1 MKATIKRVNSKSQPK
16 MDWRLKNF
24 PQVDSKRRG
33 DTSSETIGV
42 HIRMEIR
49 VVCKRKVSGVDAA
62 QLGVIQS

>member
-1 MKATIKRVNSKSQPK
+1 ME
-16 MDWRLKNF
+16 WRLKNF
-24 PQVDSKRRG
+24 SQVDSKRRG

-49 VVCKRKVSGVDAA
+49 VVCKRKASGVDAA